1 MHRQAVSAP
10 LPGLFITSLPRRQ
23 RCGSGAAANSGA
35 AAAAAAVA
43 ASRGV
48 SAGRLSETNGRDVHV
63 KDGDSSQPARKSFF
77 WFTVKK
83 KPNVL
88 FQRGPG
94 VSFVKSHSFK
104 IK

>member
-35 AAAAAAVA
+35 AAAAAVVVA

-63 KDGDSSQPARKSFF
+63 KDGDGSQPARKSLF

-83 KPNVL
+83 AQCFIPARPRSELYIVT
-88 FQRGPG
+88 
-94 VSFVKSHSFK
+94 
-104 IK
+104 